1 MVVAA
6 VISILR
12 ALAEQ
17 YSSSSLLYDTDRSLS
32 RRQHTHCVGYED
44 SPLGTANIG
53 FLGALDVRV
62 TIVRME
68 YRNTAVALIVRTI
81 MIMFWS
87 PVTG

>member
-12 ALAEQ
+12 TLAEQ
-17 YSSSSLLYDTDRSLS
+17 YGVSSPRYNTDRSLS
-32 RRQHTHCVGYED
+32 RRAHTYCVEYQD
-44 SPLGTANIG
+44 SPLGAANIG
-53 FLGALDVRV
+53 SLGVLDVGV
-62 TIVRME
+62 TIVRVK

-87 PVTG
+87 PVSG